1 MGGPTFLTRG
11 NEMFGLKI
19 YCKKVVT
26 LQVQLAFAVLHSVPL
41 ELGGARFVLPEYLH
55 EGARGEP
62 KCGRRGFRVAVLGR
76 HDIEYVGDEQR
87 KLRVAWLDMPVA
99 SRKFHFDIG
108 GCFADV
114 QRKSHLHAVQ
124 RMNFVFFCAPAFGR
138 LYF

>member
-1 MGGPTFLTRG
+1 
-11 NEMFGLKI
+11 MFGLKI

-26 LQVQLAFAVLHSVPL
+26 LQVQLALAVFHAVPL
-41 ELGGARFVLPEYLH
+41 ELGGACLVLPENLH
-55 EGARGEP
+55 EGAWAKPERG
-62 KCGRRGFRVAVLGR
+62 RSGFRVAAFLR
-76 HDIEYVGDEQR
+76 HDVEYVGDKQR
-87 KLRVAWLDMPVA
+87 KLRVARLDMPVA